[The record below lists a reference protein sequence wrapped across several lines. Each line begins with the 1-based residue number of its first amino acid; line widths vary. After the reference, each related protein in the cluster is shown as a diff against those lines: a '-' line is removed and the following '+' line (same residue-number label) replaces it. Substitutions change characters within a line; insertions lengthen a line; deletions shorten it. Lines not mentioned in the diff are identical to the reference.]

1 METSKSNSASIKT
14 PIRKKLS
21 SMKNNIYPKN
31 YHSLLDL
38 VDTQKAIK
46 LVKDTFE
53 SELAKELKLIRVS
66 APLFVEPKTGLNDN
80 LSGFEKAVSFV
91 VNENLQELE
100 IVQSLAKWKR
110 YALKKYDIDGLYTD
124 MNAIRRFEDTDNLH
138 SLYVDQWDWE
148 RRLLPEQ
155 RNLKTL
161 KQTVRKIYK
170 AFVKTYN
177 KVVKAYPVLN
187 NELPSTI
194 TFITTKELE
203 KLYPNLSRKERE
215 NAICKKYGAVFLIGI
230 GGKLKDGEP
239 HDSRAADY
247 DDWKLNGDILLWYE
261 PLQIAF
267 ELSSMGV
274 RVNKVSLLKQ
284 LKAKKEEFKLEMPYH
299 QSIINETL
307 PLSIGG
313 GIGQSRL
320 CMYLLKKVHIGE
332 VQSSYWPEED
342 IKEFKKYNV
351 NLL

>member
-1 METSKSNSASIKT
+1 M
-14 PIRKKLS
+14 
-21 SMKNNIYPKN
+21 NIYPSN
-31 YHSLLDL
+31 YQSILNL

-53 SELAKELKLIRVS
+53 SELAKELKLMRVS
-66 APLFVEPKTGLNDN
+66 APLFVEPSTGLNDN
-80 LSGFEKAVSFV
+80 LSGYEKAVNFV
-91 VNENLQELE
+91 VNQNDKDLE

-110 YALKKYDIDGLYTD
+110 YALNEYDIDGLYTD
-124 MNAIRRFEDTDNLH
+124 MNAIRRFEELDNLH

-148 RRLLPEQ
+148 RRLTLEQ
-155 RNLKTL
+155 RNVRTL
-161 KQTVRKIYK
+161 KSVVKRIYK
-170 AFVKTYN
+170 AFIKTYN
-177 KVVKAYPVLN
+177 KLVKQFP
-187 NELPSTI
+187 ELENSFSKDV

-215 NAICKKYGAVFLIGI
+215 NEICKKYGTVFLMQIGN
-230 GGKLKDGEP
+230 KLKDGQP
-239 HDSRAADY
+239 HDARAADY

-267 ELSSMGV
+267 ELSSMGI
-274 RVNKVSLLKQ
+274 RVNKDSLVKQ
-284 LKAKKEEFKLEMPYH
+284 LKAKKEEYKLEMPYH
-299 QSIINETL
+299 QSILNETL

-320 CMYLLKKVHIGE
+320 CMFLLKKVHIGE

-342 IKEFKKYNV
+342 IKEFKKYNI

>member
-1 METSKSNSASIKT
+1 M
-14 PIRKKLS
+14 
-21 SMKNNIYPKN
+21 NIYPSN
-31 YHSLLDL
+31 YQSILNL

-53 SELAKELKLIRVS
+53 SELAKELKLMRVS
-66 APLFVEPKTGLNDN
+66 APLFVEPSTGLNDN
-80 LSGFEKAVSFV
+80 LSGYEKAVNFV
-91 VNENLQELE
+91 VNQNDKDLE

-110 YALKKYDIDGLYTD
+110 YALNKYDIDGLYTD
-124 MNAIRRFEDTDNLH
+124 MNAIRRFEELDNLH

-148 RRLLPEQ
+148 RRLTLEQ
-155 RNLKTL
+155 RNVRTLKT
-161 KQTVRKIYK
+161 TVKKIYK
-170 AFVKTYN
+170 AFIKTYN
-177 KVVKAYPVLN
+177 KLVKQFPVLEN
-187 NELPSTI
+187 NFSKEV

-203 KLYPNLSRKERE
+203 KMYPNLSKKERE
-215 NAICKKYGAVFLIGI
+215 NEICKKYGTVFLMQIGT
-230 GGKLKDGEP
+230 KLKDGMP
-239 HDSRAADY
+239 HDARAADY

-267 ELSSMGV
+267 ELSSMGI
-274 RVNKVSLLKQ
+274 RVNKDSLMKQ
-284 LKAKKEEFKLEMPYH
+284 LKAKKEEYKLEMPYH
-299 QSIINETL
+299 QSILNETL

-320 CMYLLKKVHIGE
+320 CMFLLKKVHIGE

>member
-1 METSKSNSASIKT
+1 M
-14 PIRKKLS
+14 
-21 SMKNNIYPKN
+21 NIYPKN
-31 YHSLLDL
+31 YQSILNL

-53 SELAKELKLIRVS
+53 SELAKELKLMRVS
-66 APLFVEPKTGLNDN
+66 APLFVEPSTGLNDN
-80 LSGFEKAVSFV
+80 LSGYEKAVSFV
-91 VNENLQELE
+91 VNQNDKDLE

-110 YALKKYDIDGLYTD
+110 FALDKYDIDGLYTD
-124 MNAIRRFEDTDNLH
+124 MNAIRRFEELDNLH

-148 RRLLPEQ
+148 RRLTSEQ
-155 RNLKTL
+155 RNVRTLKTVV
-161 KQTVRKIYK
+161 KKIYK
-170 AFVKTYN
+170 AFIKTYN
-177 KVVKAYPVLN
+177 KLIKQYPELEN
-187 NELPSTI
+187 NFSKEV
-194 TFITTKELE
+194 TFITTKQLE

-215 NAICKKYGAVFLIGI
+215 NEICKKYGTVFLMQIGN
-230 GGKLKDGEP
+230 KLKDGQP

-267 ELSSMGV
+267 ELSSMGI
-274 RVNKVSLLKQ
+274 RVNKESLLKQ
-284 LKAKKEEFKLEMPYH
+284 LKAKKEEYKLEMPYH

-320 CMYLLKKVHIGE
+320 CMFLLKKVHIGE

-342 IKEFKKYNV
+342 IKQFKKYNV

>member
-1 METSKSNSASIKT
+1 M
-14 PIRKKLS
+14 
-21 SMKNNIYPKN
+21 NIYPSN
-31 YHSLLDL
+31 YQSILNL

-53 SELAKELKLIRVS
+53 SELAKELKLMRVS
-66 APLFVEPKTGLNDN
+66 APLFVEPSTGLNDN
-80 LSGFEKAVSFV
+80 LSGYEKAVNFI
-91 VNENLQELE
+91 VNQNDKDLE

-110 YALKKYDIDGLYTD
+110 YALNKYDIDGLYTD
-124 MNAIRRFEDTDNLH
+124 MNAIRRFEELDNLH

-148 RRLLPEQ
+148 RRLTLEQ
-155 RNLKTL
+155 RNVRTL
-161 KQTVRKIYK
+161 KSVVKKIYK
-170 AFVKTYN
+170 AFIKTYN
-177 KVVKAYPVLN
+177 KLVKQFPELEN
-187 NELPSTI
+187 NFSKEV

-215 NAICKKYGAVFLIGI
+215 NEICKKYGAVFLMQIGN
-230 GGKLKDGEP
+230 KLKDGQP
-239 HDSRAADY
+239 HDARAADY

-267 ELSSMGV
+267 ELSSMGI
-274 RVNKVSLLKQ
+274 RVNKDSLVKQ
-284 LKAKKEEFKLEMPYH
+284 LKAKKEEYKLEMPYH
-299 QSIINETL
+299 QSILNETL

-320 CMYLLKKVHIGE
+320 CMFLLKKVHIGE

>member
-1 METSKSNSASIKT
+1 M
-14 PIRKKLS
+14 
-21 SMKNNIYPKN
+21 NIYPKN
-31 YHSLLDL
+31 YQSILNL

-53 SELAKELKLIRVS
+53 SELAKELKLMRVS
-66 APLFVEPKTGLNDN
+66 APLFVEPSTGLNDN
-80 LSGFEKAVSFV
+80 LSGYEKAVNFI
-91 VNENLQELE
+91 VNQNDKDLE

-110 YALKKYDIDGLYTD
+110 FALNKYDIDGLYTD
-124 MNAIRRFEDTDNLH
+124 MNAIRRFEELDNLH

-148 RRLLPEQ
+148 RRLTKEE
-155 RNLKTL
+155 RNLRTL
-161 KQTVRKIYK
+161 KSVVRKIYK
-170 AFVKTYN
+170 AFIKTY
-177 KVVKAYPVLN
+177 KKLIKQYPSLEN
-187 NELPSTI
+187 NFSKEV

-215 NAICKKYGAVFLIGI
+215 NAICKKYGTVFLMQIGN
-230 GGKLKDGEP
+230 KLKDGEP
-239 HDSRAADY
+239 HDARAADY

-267 ELSSMGV
+267 ELSSMGI
-274 RVNKVSLLKQ
+274 RVNKDSLVKQ
-284 LKAKKEEFKLEMPYH
+284 LKAKKEEYKLEMPYH
-299 QSIINETL
+299 QSILKEEL

-320 CMYLLKKVHIGE
+320 CMFLLKKVHIGE

>member
-1 METSKSNSASIKT
+1 M
-14 PIRKKLS
+14 
-21 SMKNNIYPKN
+21 NIYPSN
-31 YHSLLDL
+31 YKSALNL

-53 SELAKELKLIRVS
+53 SELAKELKLMRVS

-80 LSGFEKAVSFV
+80 LSGYEKAVNIV
-91 VNENLQELE
+91 VNQNDKDLE

-110 YALKKYDIDGLYTD
+110 YALNKYDIDGLYTD
-124 MNAIRRFEDTDNLH
+124 MNAIRRFEELDNLH

-148 RRLLPEQ
+148 RRLTLEQ
-155 RNLKTL
+155 RNVRTLKT
-161 KQTVRKIYK
+161 TVKKIYK
-170 AFVKTYN
+170 AFIKTYN
-177 KVVKAYPVLN
+177 KLVKQFPQLEN
-187 NELPSTI
+187 NFSKEV

-203 KLYPNLSRKERE
+203 KMYPNLSRKERE
-215 NAICKKYGAVFLIGI
+215 NEICKKYGTVFLMQIGT
-230 GGKLKDGEP
+230 KLKDGMP
-239 HDSRAADY
+239 HDARAADY

-267 ELSSMGV
+267 ELSSMGI
-274 RVNKVSLLKQ
+274 RVNKDSLLKQ
-284 LKAKKEEFKLEMPYH
+284 LKAKKEEYKLEMPYH
-299 QSIINETL
+299 QSILNETL

-320 CMYLLKKVHIGE
+320 CMFLLKKVHIGE

>member
-1 METSKSNSASIKT
+1 M
-14 PIRKKLS
+14 
-21 SMKNNIYPKN
+21 NIYPKN
-31 YHSLLDL
+31 YQSILDL
-38 VDTQKAIK
+38 KDTQIAIK

-53 SELAKELKLIRVS
+53 SELAKELKLMRVS
-66 APLFVEPKTGLNDN
+66 APLFVEPSTGLNDN
-80 LSGFEKAVSFV
+80 LSGYEKAVNFI
-91 VNENLQELE
+91 VNQNNTDLE

-110 YALKKYDIDGLYTD
+110 FALNKYDIDGLYTD
-124 MNAIRRFEDTDNLH
+124 MNAIRRFEELDNLH

-148 RRLLPEQ
+148 RRLTAEQ

-161 KQTVRKIYK
+161 KSTVKKIYK
-170 AFVKTYN
+170 AFIKTYN
-177 KVVKAYPVLN
+177 KLIKKYPCLENDFAKDV
-187 NELPSTI
+187 

-203 KLYPNLSRKERE
+203 KRYPNLSRKERE
-215 NAICKKYGAVFLIGI
+215 NAICKEYGTVFLMQIGS
-230 GGKLKDGEP
+230 KLKDGQS

-267 ELSSMGV
+267 ELSSMGI
-274 RVNKVSLLKQ
+274 RVNKDSLLKQ
-284 LKAKKEEFKLEMPYH
+284 LKAKKEEYKLELPYH

-320 CMYLLKKVHIGE
+320 CMFLLKKIHIGE
-332 VQSSYWPEED
+332 VQSSYWPKED
-342 IKEFKKYNV
+342 IEEFKKYNV

>member
-1 METSKSNSASIKT
+1 M
-14 PIRKKLS
+14 
-21 SMKNNIYPKN
+21 NIYPNN
-31 YHSLLDL
+31 YQSILNL

-53 SELAKELKLIRVS
+53 SELAKELKLMRVS
-66 APLFVEPKTGLNDN
+66 APLFVEPSTGLNDN
-80 LSGFEKAVSFV
+80 LSGYEKAVNFI
-91 VNENLQELE
+91 VNQNDKDLE

-110 YALKKYDIDGLYTD
+110 FALNKYDIDGLYTD
-124 MNAIRRFEDTDNLH
+124 MNAIRRFEELDNLH

-148 RRLLPEQ
+148 RRLTLEQ
-155 RNLKTL
+155 RNVRTL
-161 KQTVRKIYK
+161 KSVVKKIYK
-170 AFVKTYN
+170 AFIKTYN
-177 KVVKAYPVLN
+177 KLAKQFPELEN
-187 NELPSTI
+187 NFSKEI

-215 NAICKKYGAVFLIGI
+215 NEICKKYGTVFLMQIGN
-230 GGKLKDGEP
+230 KLKDGMP
-239 HDSRAADY
+239 HDARAADY

-267 ELSSMGV
+267 ELSSMGI
-274 RVNKVSLLKQ
+274 RVNKDSLVKQ
-284 LKAKKEEFKLEMPYH
+284 LKAKKEEYKLEMPYH
-299 QSIINETL
+299 QSILNETL

-320 CMYLLKKVHIGE
+320 CMFLLKKVHIGE

-351 NLL
+351 SLL

>member
-1 METSKSNSASIKT
+1 M
-14 PIRKKLS
+14 
-21 SMKNNIYPKN
+21 NIYPKN
-31 YHSLLDL
+31 YQSILDL
-38 VDTQKAIK
+38 KDTQIAIK

-53 SELAKELKLIRVS
+53 NELAKELKLMRVS
-66 APLFVEPKTGLNDN
+66 APLFVEPSTGLNDN
-80 LSGFEKAVSFV
+80 LSGYEKAVNFV
-91 VNENLQELE
+91 VNQNNTDLE

-110 YALKKYDIDGLYTD
+110 FALNKYDIDGLYTD
-124 MNAIRRFEDTDNLH
+124 MNAIRRFEDLDNLH

-148 RRLLPEQ
+148 KRLTVEQ
-155 RNLKTL
+155 RNIRTL
-161 KQTVRKIYK
+161 KSVVKKIYK
-170 AFVKTYN
+170 AFIKTYN
-177 KVVKAYPVLN
+177 KLIKQYPCLESNFSKEV
-187 NELPSTI
+187 

-215 NAICKKYGAVFLIGI
+215 NAICKKYGTVFLMQI
-230 GGKLKDGEP
+230 GGKLKDGQS

-267 ELSSMGV
+267 ELSSMGI
-274 RVNKVSLLKQ
+274 RVNKDSLLKQ
-284 LKAKKEEFKLEMPYH
+284 LKAKKEEHKLKMPYH

-320 CMYLLKKVHIGE
+320 CMFLLKKVHIGE
-332 VQSSYWPEED
+332 VQSSYWPKED
-342 IKEFKKYNV
+342 IEEFKKYNV